1 MWKKSFAL
9 LLSLLFA
16 CCSPPLAFS
25 QSATPATWES
35 FDALLSSL
43 RSEIDSLNSTLIE
56 AQASLTASQ
65 SELATLKARLLEREA
80 LLRKYEASLTQY
92 KQSALTSEADLR
104 ASSRL
109 NVILGLAAI
118 IGGGAAVYFAVR

>member
-1 MWKKSFAL
+1 
-9 LLSLLFA
+9 
-16 CCSPPLAFS
+16 LAFS

-35 FDALLSSL
+35 FDQLLEQA
-43 RSEIDSLNSTLIE
+43 RSELTSLQQELT
-56 AQASLTASQ
+56 QATQSLTASRE
-65 SELATLKARLLEREA
+65 ELATLRARLVEREIALQNLER
-80 LLRKYEASLTQY
+80 SLTQY

-109 NVILGLAAI
+109 NVILGLVAI